1 LQVFAGM
8 SAVLK
13 VLRTQDAIKRMV
25 DRCLYEMAVSKGTLP
40 ANPPQDEAITF
51 VTFQRLF
58 VDVPISRFY
67 ESDDIS
73 HRNPM
78 FHQIK
83 MIFENFTV
91 NLKGSNS
98 STYAWSRADFFPDDD
113 ERPFFSSLKFEFASV
128 KADLI
133 AQPPLPSR
141 MNLCV
146 ESLTLSLIGNS
157 ELDLY
162 ITGLLGQYDGWKIA
176 MLPWTDKHPL
186 KAIPCS
192 DPFFAFIRI
201 NTFELKI
208 DSHYESRIVPHFLTF
223 QVLDVDVTIDSTAT
237 ENEAFGK
244 IHAADVS
251 SMKEKYAVY
260 VENRLNVNNLHFN
273 I

>member
-1 LQVFAGM
+1 M

-40 ANPPQDEAITF
+40 ASPSPQDEAITS
-51 VTFQRLF
+51 VTFHRLF
-58 VDVPISRFY
+58 VDVPVSRFY
-67 ESDDIS
+67 ESDDIFRS
-73 HRNPM
+73 NPM
-78 FHQIK
+78 YHQIK

-91 NLKGSNS
+91 KLKGSNS

-113 ERPFFSSLKFEFASV
+113 ERPFFSSLKFEFVSI
-128 KADLI
+128 KAGLN
-133 AQPPLPSR
+133 AQPPSPSE
-141 MNLCV
+141 MNLSV
-146 ESLTLSLIGNS
+146 EKFTLSLIGNN

-176 MLPWTDKHPL
+176 MLPWIDEHPL
-186 KAIPCS
+186 KAIPSS
-192 DPFFAFIRI
+192 DPFFATIKF

-208 DSHYESRIVPHFLTF
+208 DSYYGKSVIPNFLTI
-223 QVLDVDVTIDSTAT
+223 QVLDLDVNIDSTAT

-251 SMKEKYAVY
+251 S
-260 VENRLNVNNLHFN
+260 